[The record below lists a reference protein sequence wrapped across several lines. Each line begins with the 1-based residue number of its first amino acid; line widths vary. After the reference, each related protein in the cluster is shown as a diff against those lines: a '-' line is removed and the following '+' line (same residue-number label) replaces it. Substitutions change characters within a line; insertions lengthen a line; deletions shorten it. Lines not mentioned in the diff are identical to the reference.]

1 MLGAD
6 EDFPTQVI
14 PTLDNKKIEDKIKEQ
29 DSRNKKKKNF
39 FQAHKG
45 LTIALILVL
54 LFTLSFAGITL
65 LFNGSKSKDVQIP
78 NLVGLTEEEIK
89 DTLKGS
95 KITYKIS
102 EEKYNENVESGRIIS
117 QKPEFKNDYKIKEN
131 TVIEVV
137 ISLGQKIVKVP
148 KVVGLKEQ
156 EARSAL
162 EAEDLEVEV
171 EEEFNKKVEEGYVI
185 SQDVENN
192 TEVAAGST
200 VKIKVSKGIE
210 KVDVP
215 NVVGRTKEEAL
226 KMLKE
231 NDKFE
236 VTEITEQDTTKA
248 DGTILRQSLD
258 AGTTVEKGAKITITI
273 NQIEKI
279 VDATATINLKSIL
292 NYTPQTNSSNTNSG
306 NYGAG
311 NTNTSTKADEAQ
323 VKLVVG
329 EDTVY
334 NKKHKKSETNIKVN
348 FSGLGTVDVKLY
360 VDDILQSRK
369 QVNLSET
376 NTVVFE

>member
-162 EAEDLEVEV
+162 
-171 EEEFNKKVEEGYVI
+171 
-185 SQDVENN
+185 
-192 TEVAAGST
+192 EVAAGST